1 MLLAKTLRYC
11 DFSVSTSL
19 TDEAASHRTVKILS
33 VPRGTMRRVSGRG
46 SMSLSEEDLADVR
59 AELSAHKRA
68 TVWFTPAAVGV
79 AAGGSAKVIAID
91 ESAEGDFIQVQATGS
106 RDTMFCSPNEL
117 TRVRPTRKRR
127 QPAAASVPS
136 APATPKRVAR
146 PEPAVPAGPEPA
158 PAAPPRQRARATR
171 VQRPVEVT
179 ITLCSTPEGEWT
191 VEVVSGKKRT
201 VRPTHVPPGDVAKAA
216 RSLPPAV
223 SEAIE
228 SSLQAARQ
236 RQRERVEQL
245 RGELEAAQRALQ
257 ELTMGDR

>member
-1 MLLAKTLRYC
+1 
-11 DFSVSTSL
+11 
-19 TDEAASHRTVKILS
+19 
-33 VPRGTMRRVSGRG
+33 
-46 SMSLSEEDLADVR
+46 MSLSEQDLADVR
-59 AELSAHKRA
+59 AELSAHKRPA
-68 TVWFTPAAVGV
+68 VWFTPAAVGV
-79 AAGGSAKVIAID
+79 AAGGSAKVIAVD
-91 ESAEGDFIQVQATGS
+91 DSAEGDFIQVQATGS
-106 RDTMFCSPNEL
+106 HDTMFCSPNEL

-127 QPAAASVPS
+127 QPAAAS
-136 APATPKRVAR
+136 APAAPAAAKRVAR
-146 PEPAVPAGPEPA
+146 PEPPADPTPA
-158 PAAPPRQRARATR
+158 PAAPTRQRGRTTR

-179 ITLCSTPEGEWT
+179 IALSSTPEGEWT

-201 VRPTHVPPGDVAKAA
+201 VRPTHVSPGDVAKAA

-236 RQRERVEQL
+236 RQQERVEQL